1 MAAGPGEVAKKWFM
15 RQYWRLQQS
24 QSLIS
29 MGFWCITL
37 TLLIWPYVE
46 WRIPQGA
53 SVAGIPATYIGLTT
67 IAAIVMV
74 SVLLVGYIYDQFLAL
89 WKEHQNVIIERNPFS
104 TYLLAPRDALIVGQL
119 NQIMLA
125 LHPED
130 ERVKTQHAWFEEWLA
145 SMPSLEVFERMVTE
159 LDARLETP
167 VPEFSFLP
175 EGAVE
180 DVRRSAAARKAEV
193 DE

>member
-193 DE
+193 DK

>member
-180 DVRRSAAARKAEV
+180 DVRRSAAARKAEG

>member
-1 MAAGPGEVAKKWFM
+1 
-15 RQYWRLQQS
+15 
-24 QSLIS
+24 

-180 DVRRSAAARKAEV
+180 DVRQSAAARKAEV

>member
-180 DVRRSAAARKAEV
+180 DVRQSAAARKAEV
-193 DE
+193 DK